1 MANSFYWYDLETSGT
16 DPKWDRMVQV
26 AGLRTDQDL
35 NILGDELCTY
45 VHLGDDILPNP
56 DACLVTGI
64 MPATL
69 QREGIP
75 EVQAWEEIMRR
86 FTVPE
91 TCVVGYNSLR
101 FDDEFVR
108 YGLYRHLFEP
118 YAREWQNG
126 CSRWD
131 ILDLVRAT
139 GALRRDGIN
148 WPQSAE
154 GLPVYKLEE
163 LTKANDIG
171 HSNAHDALADVHAT
185 IAMARLIKQQQPK
198 LFDYYFALR
207 NKRAVRELLEP
218 YGGQLLVHVSGMNP
232 RERFGVAPIVSLTRH
247 PTNTNSV
254 VVVDLAQDIT
264 PLLEQ
269 SAEAIREQLF
279 TPGQH
284 ERPPLKEVKINRC
297 PFIAPID
304 VLNDENRQRLQL
316 NMRDIKERARRLKQ
330 PGLMQKI
337 RSVYT
342 QPQQRLSEDAD
353 AALYQGFLHDE
364 DRSRCQHFHVS
375 RRQGDWPTM
384 DFSDSR
390 LLPLAQRMKARAHPE
405 LLGAEEQAQW
415 QDFVVAKLYGEGD
428 WLNLRRFQARVDE
441 LSVTLETAGEAT
453 KLGQMQQLREY
464 GLALAARY
472 PEPTGADSE

>member
-1 MANSFYWYDLETSGT
+1 M
-16 DPKWDRMVQV
+16 
-26 AGLRTDQDL
+26 
-35 NILGDELCTY
+35 
-45 VHLGDDILPNP
+45 
-56 DACLVTGI
+56 
-64 MPATL
+64 
-69 QREGIP
+69 
-75 EVQAWEEIMRR
+75 
-86 FTVPE
+86 
-91 TCVVGYNSLR
+91 
-101 FDDEFVR
+101 
-108 YGLYRHLFEP
+108 
-118 YAREWQNG
+118 
-126 CSRWD
+126 
-131 ILDLVRAT
+131 
-139 GALRRDGIN
+139 
-148 WPQSAE
+148 
-154 GLPVYKLEE
+154 
-163 LTKANDIG
+163 
-171 HSNAHDALADVHAT
+171 
-185 IAMARLIKQQQPK
+185 
-198 LFDYYFALR
+198 
-207 NKRAVRELLEP
+207 
-218 YGGQLLVHVSGMNP
+218 
-232 RERFGVAPIVSLTRH
+232 
-247 PTNTNSV
+247 
-254 VVVDLAQDIT
+254 
-264 PLLEQ
+264 
-269 SAEAIREQLF
+269 
-279 TPGQH
+279 
-284 ERPPLKEVKINRC
+284 KINRC

-342 QPQQRLSEDAD
+342 QPQQRLSKDAD